1 MFNISFAELMVILL
15 ITFLVLGPKEM
26 AKVARGLGKAVK
38 KAQNFVTDMKNFV
51 NESAEGTPLNDMKEA
66 VTDVKEA
73 VDSVKAEVDKM
84 NPVSDLKKEIETE
97 IKPIQDIKN
106 LKTNPAK
113 KGADLLQKKK

>member
-15 ITFLVLGPKEM
+15 IIFLVLGPKEM

-38 KAQNFVTDMKNFV
+38 KAQNFVADMKTFV
-51 NESAEGTPLNDMKEA
+51 NESAEGSPLNDMKEA

-73 VDSVKAEVDKM
+73 VDSVKSEVDKM

-97 IKPIQDIKN
+97 IKPIQDIKD
-106 LKTNPAK
+106 LKTNPIK
-113 KGADLLQKKK
+113 KGADLMQKKK